1 MRQTRNLFV
10 VRGSPREIDIVLEEL
25 QFKGAKTYKRG
36 TPVALTNLQEAF
48 KENRSIICCVSDL
61 CFIPPLH
68 QVHILVTDQV
78 LDGPDIISTALPNIV
93 EQFQKIVLAHNCDVG
108 DHRSNT
114 SGVGG
119 TPTKN
124 DCVYCRYLSGEKAQ
138 NERIVYQSKSF
149 FVLPTVGQFCKGYLL
164 IIPFEHIMSN
174 AELSQEEIQELV
186 EVIQDVEYILR
197 LTYHSDVLIWENG
210 SGSSGKGK
218 AKDSIVHS
226 HLHIAPTVH
235 LNAKAIRNLS
245 NFPFE
250 ITQLESLSS
259 YKEVSYLLVRSAHP
273 HWDICDSSKLYV
285 PRQYVRQLL
294 AEDYG
299 LFDDEHDTEKWNWR
313 SHPYLSLMH
322 DTVTDIFQALAHN
335 WDSVPQR
342 IRERV
347 NLTNTENQA

>member
-1 MRQTRNLFV
+1 MRQTRNVFM
-10 VRGSPREIDIVLEEL
+10 VRGSPQEIDIVLEEL
-25 QFKGAKTYKRG
+25 QFKGAKTFTRG
-36 TPVALTNLQEAF
+36 TPVTLSSLQEAF
-48 KENRSIICCVSDL
+48 EENRSVICCASDL
-61 CFIPPLH
+61 HFIPPLH
-68 QVHILVTDQV
+68 QIHILITDQV

-93 EQFQKIVLAHNCDVG
+93 EQFQKIVLSHNCDVG

-119 TPTKN
+119 TPTQN
-124 DCVYCRYLSGEKAQ
+124 DCVYCRYLNGEKAQ

-174 AELSQEEIQELV
+174 AELSQEEIKELC
-186 EVIQDVEYILR
+186 EVIQDIEYILR

-226 HLHIAPTVH
+226 HLHIAPAVNLTAETV
-235 LNAKAIRNLS
+235 RTQS

-250 ITQLESLSS
+250 STQLEYLSV
-259 YKEVSYLLVRSAHP
+259 YKEVSYLLVRSDYQ
-273 HWDICDSSKLYV
+273 HWNICDSSKLYV

-313 SHPYLSLMH
+313 SHPYLSMMH
-322 DTVTDIFQALAHN
+322 DTVTDIFHALAHN
-335 WDSVPQR
+335 WSSVPQR

-347 NLTNTENQA
+347 GLNNSSDS